1 MQITNDKLLDYLYEK
16 KLPQVY
22 RTMDS
27 GLRTRPFYRYLQA
40 LLEGGYGEQLK
51 DINRFLAKGVY
62 PFNTEFSYTIFS
74 ADIIKNVEGV
84 RAFRF
89 TNFSE
94 DILTPEIGEVF
105 ALKSLSITAT
115 GGGESGV

>member
-1 MQITNDKLLDYLYEK
+1 LTANLIVSGNYQLDLVKSAVEK
-16 KLPQVY
+16 Y
-22 RTMDS
+22 
-27 GLRTRPFYRYLQA
+27 
-40 LLEGGYGEQLK
+40 
-51 DINRFLAKGVY
+51 INNYLAKGVY